1 MKKRYINLLTVVL
14 SSTVLLGGCGGTKIY
29 SASAADTSE
38 MSSLISGDSASDT
51 VEITEKPGESS
62 SDTSEMTS
70 QKSVD
75 ADSSEEEKNTQV
87 TDNSWSES
95 ADESANTADES
106 SENELFSD
114 RDLSGEYDSEG
125 AVKIQLNKTGIDCSD
140 EGVEIS
146 GSNATITKAGTY
158 ILSGTLDNG
167 SIIVDADKED
177 KVQLVLSGVTI
188 NSDTFAAIYI
198 RQADKVFVTLDEGT
212 ENILSSSGA
221 FSQIDDNEVDAAIFS
236 KDDITVNGKGTLKIN
251 CAAGNGISGKDE
263 VTITGGVIEIEAA
276 KHAIRAKDSLAIAD
290 GSFKLVSDNDGLH
303 AKNGDDDSLGNI
315 YITGG
320 DFNIQVADD
329 AIHANSL
336 LQIDGGTFEIT
347 AAEGLEGTYIKVNDG
362 TILINASDDGVNAAY
377 KSSAYTPTFEMNG
390 GKLTINMGAGDTDA
404 VDSNADLIINGGTL
418 DITGQSAFD
427 YDGTAQY
434 NGGTIIV
441 NGQTVDSI
449 TGQMMGGAMGQG
461 MGRGIGRGKNG
472 SMTGGMGGNMTGGMG
487 GNLTDGRNGRI
498 AGGMNSDM
506 TGDMNSGVTGD
517 MDDGMTGDM
526 QGSDI

>member
-1 MKKRYINLLTVVL
+1 MKKRYIKMLTVVL

-29 SASAADTSE
+29 SASAAD
-38 MSSLISGDSASDT
+38 SSLISEDSASDT
-51 VEITEKPGESS
+51 VVITDKSGESS
-62 SDTSEMTS
+62 SDTSETTS
-70 QKSVD
+70 QKSG
-75 ADSSEEEKNTQV
+75 DSDSGEAEKNTQV
-87 TDNSWSES
+87 TDNSASES
-95 ADESANTADES
+95 ADESTNTSDES
-106 SENELFSD
+106 SSESELFSD
-114 RDLSGEYDSEG
+114 RDLSGEYDTEG
-125 AVKIQLNKTGIDCSD
+125 AVKVALNKTGIECSD
-140 EGVEIS
+140 EGVEVS

-188 NSDTFAAIYI
+188 NSDTFAAIYV
-198 RQADKVFVTLDEGT
+198 RQADKVFITLDEGT
-212 ENILSSSGA
+212 ENILSNSGA
-221 FSQIDDNEVDAAIFS
+221 FSQIDDNEVDAVIFS

-263 VTITGGVIEIEAA
+263 VTITGGVSEIEAA

-303 AKNGDDDSLGNI
+303 AENGDDDSLGNI

-329 AIHANSL
+329 AVHANSL
-336 LQIDGGTFEIT
+336 LQIDGGTFDIT
-347 AAEGLEGTYIKVNDG
+347 AAEGFEGTYIKVNDG

-390 GKLTINMGAGDTDA
+390 GTLTINMGAGDTDA
-404 VDSNADLIINGGTL
+404 VDSNVDLIINGGTI

-449 TGQMMGGAMGQG
+449 SGQGMGRGMGQG
-461 MGRGIGRGKNG
+461 MGRGMGRGKNG
-472 SMTGGMGGNMTGGMG
+472 SMTGGMDGNMTGGK
-487 GNLTDGRNGRI
+487 NGRT
-498 AGGMNSDM
+498 AGEMNSGM
-506 TGDMNSGVTGD
+506 TGDMDGD
-517 MDDGMTGDM
+517 MTGDM
-526 QGSDI
+526 QGTEI

>member
-1 MKKRYINLLTVVL
+1 MKKRYIKILTVVL

-29 SASAADTSE
+29 SASAAD
-38 MSSLISGDSASDT
+38 SSLISEDSASDT
-51 VEITEKPGESS
+51 VVITDKSGESS
-62 SDTSEMTS
+62 SDTSETTS
-70 QKSVD
+70 QKSG
-75 ADSSEEEKNTQV
+75 DSDSGEAEKNTQV
-87 TDNSWSES
+87 TDNSASES
-95 ADESANTADES
+95 ADESTNTSDES
-106 SENELFSD
+106 SSESELFSD
-114 RDLSGEYDSEG
+114 RDLSGEYDTEG
-125 AVKIQLNKTGIDCSD
+125 AVKVALNKTGIECSD
-140 EGVEIS
+140 EGVEVS

-188 NSDTFAAIYI
+188 NSDTFAAIYV
-198 RQADKVFVTLDEGT
+198 RQADKVFITLDEGT
-212 ENILSSSGA
+212 ENILSNSGA
-221 FSQIDDNEVDAAIFS
+221 FSQIDDNEVDAVIFS

-263 VTITGGVIEIEAA
+263 VTITGGFIEIEAA

-303 AKNGDDDSLGNI
+303 AENGDDDSLGNI

-434 NGGTIIV
+434 NGGTITV

-449 TGQMMGGAMGQG
+449 SGQGMGRGMGQG
-461 MGRGIGRGKNG
+461 MGRGMGRGKNG
-472 SMTGGMGGNMTGGMG
+472 SMTGGMDGNMTDGM
-487 GNLTDGRNGRI
+487 DGRM
-498 AGGMNSDM
+498 AGGMNSGM
-506 TGDMNSGVTGD
+506 TGG
-517 MDDGMTGDM
+517 MDGGTTGDM

>member
-1 MKKRYINLLTVVL
+1 MKKRYINLLTVAL
-14 SSTVLLGGCGGTKIY
+14 SATVLLGGCGGTKIY

-38 MSSLISGDSASDT
+38 MSSLISGESASDT

-70 QKSVD
+70 QKSGD
-75 ADSSEEEKNTQV
+75 ADSSEAEKNTQV

-188 NSDTFAAIYI
+188 NSDTFAAIYV

-236 KDDITVNGKGTLKIN
+236 KDDITVNGKGMLKIN

-290 GSFKLVSDNDGLH
+290 GSFKLVSENDGLH
-303 AKNGDDDSLGNI
+303 AENGDDDSLGNI

-434 NGGTIIV
+434 NGGTITV

-449 TGQMMGGAMGQG
+449 SGQGMGRGMGQG
-461 MGRGIGRGKNG
+461 MGRGMGRGKNG
-472 SMTGGMGGNMTGGMG
+472 SMTGGMDGNMTDGM
-487 GNLTDGRNGRI
+487 DGRM
-498 AGGMNSDM
+498 AGGMNSGM
-506 TGDMNSGVTGD
+506 TGGL
-517 MDDGMTGDM
+517 DGGTTGDM

>member
-29 SASAADTSE
+29 SASAADISE
-38 MSSLISGDSASDT
+38 MSSLISD
-51 VEITEKPGESS
+51 ESS
-62 SDTSEMTS
+62 S
-70 QKSVD
+70 
-75 ADSSEEEKNTQV
+75 
-87 TDNSWSES
+87 ES
-95 ADESANTADES
+95 
-106 SENELFSD
+106 ELFSD
-114 RDLSGEYDSEG
+114 RDLSGEYDTEG
-125 AVKIQLNKTGIDCSD
+125 AVKVALNKTGIECSD
-140 EGVEIS
+140 EGVEVS

-188 NSDTFAAIYI
+188 NSDTFAAIYV

-236 KDDITVNGKGTLKIN
+236 KDDITVNGKGMLKIN

-303 AKNGDDDSLGNI
+303 AENGDDDSLGNI

-461 MGRGIGRGKNG
+461 MGRGMGRGKNG
-472 SMTGGMGGNMTGGMG
+472 SMTGGMGGNM
-487 GNLTDGRNGRI
+487 TDGRNGRI

-506 TGDMNSGVTGD
+506 TGGMDSGT
-517 MDDGMTGDM
+517 TGDM

>member
-38 MSSLISGDSASDT
+38 MSSLISGDPASDT

-70 QKSVD
+70 QKSGD
-75 ADSSEEEKNTQV
+75 ADSSEAEKNTQV
-87 TDNSWSES
+87 TDNSGSES

-188 NSDTFAAIYI
+188 NSDTFAAIYV

-236 KDDITVNGKGTLKIN
+236 KDDITVNGKGMLKIN

-290 GSFKLVSDNDGLH
+290 GSFKLVSENDGLH
-303 AKNGDDDSLGNI
+303 AENGDDDSLGNI

-434 NGGTIIV
+434 NGGTITV

-449 TGQMMGGAMGQG
+449 SGQGMGRGMGQG
-461 MGRGIGRGKNG
+461 MGRGMGRGKNG
-472 SMTGGMGGNMTGGMG
+472 SMTGGMDGNMTGGK
-487 GNLTDGRNGRI
+487 NGRT
-498 AGGMNSDM
+498 AGEMNSGM
-506 TGDMNSGVTGD
+506 TGDMDGD
-517 MDDGMTGDM
+517 MTGDM
-526 QGSDI
+526 QGTEI

>member
-1 MKKRYINLLTVVL
+1 MKKRYIKILTVVL

-29 SASAADTSE
+29 SASAAD
-38 MSSLISGDSASDT
+38 SSLISEDSASDT
-51 VEITEKPGESS
+51 VVITDKSGESS
-62 SDTSEMTS
+62 SDTSETTS
-70 QKSVD
+70 QKSG
-75 ADSSEEEKNTQV
+75 DSDSGEAEKNTQV
-87 TDNSWSES
+87 TENSASES
-95 ADESANTADES
+95 ADESS
-106 SENELFSD
+106 SESELFSD
-114 RDLSGEYDSEG
+114 RDLSGEYDIEG
-125 AVKIQLNKTGIDCSD
+125 AVKVALNKTGIECSD
-140 EGVEIS
+140 EGVEVS

-188 NSDTFAAIYI
+188 NSDTFAAIYV

-212 ENILSSSGA
+212 ENILSNSGA
-221 FSQIDDNEVDAAIFS
+221 FSQIDDNEVDAVIFS

-276 KHAIRAKDSLAIAD
+276 KHAIRAKDILAIAD

-303 AKNGDDDSLGNI
+303 AENGDDDSLGNI

-336 LQIDGGTFEIT
+336 LQIDGGTFDIT

-390 GKLTINMGAGDTDA
+390 GTLTINMGAGDTDA
-404 VDSNADLIINGGTL
+404 VDSNADLIINGGTI

-427 YDGTAQY
+427 YDGTAQH

-449 TGQMMGGAMGQG
+449 TGQMMGGG
-461 MGRGIGRGKNG
+461 MGRGMGRGKNG
-472 SMTGGMGGNMTGGMG
+472 RMTGGMDGNMAGGKNGRMTGGM
-487 GNLTDGRNGRI
+487 D
-498 AGGMNSDM
+498 S
-506 TGDMNSGVTGD
+506 
-517 MDDGMTGDM
+517 GMTGDM

>member
-14 SSTVLLGGCGGTKIY
+14 STTVLLGGCGGTKIY
-29 SASAADTSE
+29 SASAAD
-38 MSSLISGDSASDT
+38 SSLISEDSASDT
-51 VEITEKPGESS
+51 VVITDKSGESS
-62 SDTSEMTS
+62 SDTSETTS
-70 QKSVD
+70 QKSG
-75 ADSSEEEKNTQV
+75 DSDSGEAEKNTQV
-87 TDNSWSES
+87 TENSASES
-95 ADESANTADES
+95 ADESS
-106 SENELFSD
+106 SESELFSD
-114 RDLSGEYDSEG
+114 RDLSGEYDTEG
-125 AVKIQLNKTGIDCSD
+125 AVKVAFNKTGIECSD
-140 EGVEIS
+140 EGVEVS

-188 NSDTFAAIYI
+188 NSDTFAAIYV

-212 ENILSSSGA
+212 ENILSNSGA
-221 FSQIDDNEVDAAIFS
+221 FSQIDDNEVDAVIFS

-276 KHAIRAKDSLAIAD
+276 KHAIRAKDILAIAD

-303 AKNGDDDSLGNI
+303 AENGDDDSLGNI

-390 GKLTINMGAGDTDA
+390 GTLTINMGAGDTDA
-404 VDSNADLIINGGTL
+404 VDSNADLIINGGTI

-427 YDGTAQY
+427 YDGTAQH

-449 TGQMMGGAMGQG
+449 TGQMMGGG
-461 MGRGIGRGKNG
+461 MGRGMGRGKNG
-472 SMTGGMGGNMTGGMG
+472 RMTGGMDGNMAGGKNGRMTGGM
-487 GNLTDGRNGRI
+487 D
-498 AGGMNSDM
+498 S
-506 TGDMNSGVTGD
+506 
-517 MDDGMTGDM
+517 GMTGDM

>member
-1 MKKRYINLLTVVL
+1 MKKRYIKILTVVL

-29 SASAADTSE
+29 SASAAD
-38 MSSLISGDSASDT
+38 SSLISEDSASDT
-51 VEITEKPGESS
+51 VVITDKSGESS
-62 SDTSEMTS
+62 SDTSETTS
-70 QKSVD
+70 QKSG
-75 ADSSEEEKNTQV
+75 DSDSGEAEKNTQV
-87 TDNSWSES
+87 TENSASES
-95 ADESANTADES
+95 ADESS
-106 SENELFSD
+106 SESELFSD
-114 RDLSGEYDSEG
+114 RDLSGEYDTEG
-125 AVKIQLNKTGIDCSD
+125 AVKVVLNKTGIECSD
-140 EGVEIS
+140 EGVEVS

-188 NSDTFAAIYI
+188 NSDTFAAIYV
-198 RQADKVFVTLDEGT
+198 RQADKVFITLDEGT
-212 ENILSSSGA
+212 ENILSNSGT
-221 FSQIDDNEVDAAIFS
+221 FSQIDDNEVDAVIFS

-303 AKNGDDDSLGNI
+303 AENGDDDSLGNI

-336 LQIDGGTFEIT
+336 LQIDGGTFDIT

-390 GKLTINMGAGDTDA
+390 GTLTINMGAGDTDA
-404 VDSNADLIINGGTL
+404 VDSNADLIINGGTI

-427 YDGTAQY
+427 YDGTAQH

-449 TGQMMGGAMGQG
+449 SGQGMGRGMGQG
-461 MGRGIGRGKNG
+461 MGRGMGRGKNG
-472 SMTGGMGGNMTGGMG
+472 SMTGGMDGNMTGGK
-487 GNLTDGRNGRI
+487 NGRT
-498 AGGMNSDM
+498 AGEMNSGM
-506 TGDMNSGVTGD
+506 TGDMDGD
-517 MDDGMTGDM
+517 MTGDM
-526 QGSDI
+526 QGTEI

>member
-38 MSSLISGDSASDT
+38 MSSLISGDPASDT

-70 QKSVD
+70 QKSGD
-75 ADSSEEEKNTQV
+75 ADSSEAEKNTQV
-87 TDNSWSES
+87 TDNSGSES

-114 RDLSGEYDSEG
+114 RDLSGEYDSDG

-188 NSDTFAAIYI
+188 NSDTFAAIYV

-236 KDDITVNGKGTLKIN
+236 KDDITVNGKGMLKIN

-290 GSFKLVSDNDGLH
+290 GSFKLVSENDGLH
-303 AKNGDDDSLGNI
+303 AENGDDDSLGNI

-434 NGGTIIV
+434 NGGTITV

-449 TGQMMGGAMGQG
+449 SGQGMGRGMGQG
-461 MGRGIGRGKNG
+461 MGRGMGRGKNG
-472 SMTGGMGGNMTGGMG
+472 SMTGGMDGNMTDGM
-487 GNLTDGRNGRI
+487 DGRM
-498 AGGMNSDM
+498 AGGMNSGM
-506 TGDMNSGVTGD
+506 TGGL
-517 MDDGMTGDM
+517 DGGTTGDM

>member
-38 MSSLISGDSASDT
+38 MSSLISGESASDT

-70 QKSVD
+70 QKSGD
-75 ADSSEEEKNTQV
+75 ADSSEAEKNTQV
-87 TDNSWSES
+87 TDNSGSES

-188 NSDTFAAIYI
+188 NSDTFAAIYV

-236 KDDITVNGKGTLKIN
+236 KDDITVNGKGMLKIN

-290 GSFKLVSDNDGLH
+290 GSFKLVSENDGLH
-303 AKNGDDDSLGNI
+303 AENGDDDSLGNI

-434 NGGTIIV
+434 NGGTITV

-449 TGQMMGGAMGQG
+449 SGQGMGRGMGQG
-461 MGRGIGRGKNG
+461 MGRGMGRGKNG
-472 SMTGGMGGNMTGGMG
+472 SMTGGMDGNMTDGM
-487 GNLTDGRNGRI
+487 DGRM
-498 AGGMNSDM
+498 AGGMNSGM
-506 TGDMNSGVTGD
+506 TGGL
-517 MDDGMTGDM
+517 DGGTTGDM

>member
-29 SASAADTSE
+29 SASAADSSE
-38 MSSLISGDSASDT
+38 MSSLISEDSASDT
-51 VEITEKPGESS
+51 VVITGKSGESS
-62 SDTSEMTS
+62 SDTSETTS
-70 QKSVD
+70 QKSG
-75 ADSSEEEKNTQV
+75 DSDSGEAEKNTQV
-87 TDNSWSES
+87 IDNSASES
-95 ADESANTADES
+95 ADKSANTADES

-114 RDLSGEYDSEG
+114 RDLSGEYDTEG

-188 NSDTFAAIYI
+188 NSDTFAAIYV

-236 KDDITVNGKGTLKIN
+236 KDDITVNGKGMLKIN

-303 AKNGDDDSLGNI
+303 AENGDDDSLGSI

-347 AAEGLEGTYIKVNDG
+347 GAEGLEGTYIKVNDG

-434 NGGTIIV
+434 NGGTITV
-441 NGQTVDSI
+441 NGQTVYSI
-449 TGQMMGGAMGQG
+449 SGQGMGRGMGQG
-461 MGRGIGRGKNG
+461 MGRGMGRGKNG
-472 SMTGGMGGNMTGGMG
+472 SMTGGMGGNMTDGM
-487 GNLTDGRNGRI
+487 DGRM
-498 AGGMNSDM
+498 AGGMNSGM
-506 TGDMNSGVTGD
+506 TGGL
-517 MDDGMTGDM
+517 DGTTGDM

>member
-1 MKKRYINLLTVVL
+1 MRRNKDIL
-14 SSTVLLGGCGGTKIY
+14 SF
-29 SASAADTSE
+29 
-38 MSSLISGDSASDT
+38 SGRFFKS
-51 VEITEKPGESS
+51 GESS
-62 SDTSEMTS
+62 SDTSETTS
-70 QKSVD
+70 QKSG
-75 ADSSEEEKNTQV
+75 DSDSGEAEKNTQV
-87 TDNSWSES
+87 TDNSASES
-95 ADESANTADES
+95 ADESTNTSDES
-106 SENELFSD
+106 SSESELFSD
-114 RDLSGEYDSEG
+114 RDLSGEYDTEG
-125 AVKIQLNKTGIDCSD
+125 AVKVALNKTGIECSD
-140 EGVEIS
+140 EGVEVS

-188 NSDTFAAIYI
+188 NSDTFAAIYV
-198 RQADKVFVTLDEGT
+198 RQADKVFITLDEGT
-212 ENILSSSGA
+212 ENILSNSGE
-221 FSQIDDNEVDAAIFS
+221 FSQIDDNEVDAVIFS

-290 GSFKLVSDNDGLH
+290 GSFKLVSDSDGLH
-303 AKNGDDDSLGNI
+303 AENGDDDSLGNI

-320 DFNIQVADD
+320 EFNIQVADD

-336 LQIDGGTFEIT
+336 LQIDGGTFDIT

-390 GKLTINMGAGDTDA
+390 GTLTINMGAGDTDA
-404 VDSNADLIINGGTL
+404 VDSNADLIINGGTI

-427 YDGTAQY
+427 YDGTAQH

-449 TGQMMGGAMGQG
+449 SGQGMGRGMGQG
-461 MGRGIGRGKNG
+461 MGRGMGRGKNG
-472 SMTGGMGGNMTGGMG
+472 SMTGGMDGNMTGGK
-487 GNLTDGRNGRI
+487 NGRT
-498 AGGMNSDM
+498 AGEMNSGM
-506 TGDMNSGVTGD
+506 TGDMDGD
-517 MDDGMTGDM
+517 MTGDM
-526 QGSDI
+526 QGTEI

>member
-29 SASAADTSE
+29 SASAADSSE

-70 QKSVD
+70 QKSGD
-75 ADSSEEEKNTQV
+75 ADSSEAEKNTQV
-87 TDNSWSES
+87 TDNSGSES

-114 RDLSGEYDSEG
+114 RDLSGEYDSDG

-188 NSDTFAAIYI
+188 NSDTFAAIYV

-212 ENILSSSGA
+212 ENILSNSGA
-221 FSQIDDNEVDAAIFS
+221 FSQIDDNEVDAVIFS

-263 VTITGGVIEIEAA
+263 VTITGGVIEIEAS

-303 AKNGDDDSLGNI
+303 AENGDDDSLGNI

-329 AIHANSL
+329 AVHANSL
-336 LQIDGGTFEIT
+336 LQIDGGTFDIT

-390 GKLTINMGAGDTDA
+390 GTLTINMGAGDTDA
-404 VDSNADLIINGGTL
+404 VDSNADLIINGGTI

-427 YDGTAQY
+427 YDGTAQH

-449 TGQMMGGAMGQG
+449 SGQGMGRGMGQG
-461 MGRGIGRGKNG
+461 MGRGMGRGKNG
-472 SMTGGMGGNMTGGMG
+472 SMTGGMDGNMTGGMD
-487 GNLTDGRNGRI
+487 GNMTDGMDDRM
-498 AGGMNSDM
+498 AGSMNSGMTGGLDGGT
-506 TGDMNSGVTGD
+506 TGDMK
-517 MDDGMTGDM
+517 
-526 QGSDI
+526 GSDI

>member
-70 QKSVD
+70 QKSGD
-75 ADSSEEEKNTQV
+75 ADSSEAEKNTQV
-87 TDNSWSES
+87 TDNSGSES
-95 ADESANTADES
+95 ADESTNTSDES
-106 SENELFSD
+106 SSESELFSD
-114 RDLSGEYDSEG
+114 RDLSGEYDTEG
-125 AVKIQLNKTGIDCSD
+125 AVKVALNKTGIECSD
-140 EGVEIS
+140 EGVEVS

-188 NSDTFAAIYI
+188 NSDTFAAIYV

-212 ENILSSSGA
+212 ENSLSSSGA

-236 KDDITVNGKGTLKIN
+236 KDDITVNGKGMLKIN

-303 AKNGDDDSLGNI
+303 AENGDDDSLGNI

-434 NGGTIIV
+434 NGGTITV

-449 TGQMMGGAMGQG
+449 SGQGMGRGMGQG
-461 MGRGIGRGKNG
+461 MGRGMGRGKNG
-472 SMTGGMGGNMTGGMG
+472 SMTGGMDGNMTDGM
-487 GNLTDGRNGRI
+487 DGRI

-517 MDDGMTGDM
+517 MVDGMTGDM

>member
-70 QKSVD
+70 QKSGD
-75 ADSSEEEKNTQV
+75 ADSSEAEKNTQV
-87 TDNSWSES
+87 TDNSGSES

-212 ENILSSSGA
+212 ENILSNSGT

-236 KDDITVNGKGTLKIN
+236 KDDITVNGKGTLKIK

-263 VTITGGVIEIEAA
+263 VTITGGDIEIEAA

-303 AKNGDDDSLGNI
+303 AENGDDDSLGNI
-315 YITGG
+315 YIKGG
-320 DFNIQVADD
+320 EFNIQVADD

-472 SMTGGMGGNMTGGMG
+472 SMTGGMGGNMTGG
-487 GNLTDGRNGRI
+487 RNGRI

>member
-14 SSTVLLGGCGGTKIY
+14 SATVLFGGCARTQIL
-29 SASAADTSE
+29 SASAADTAEITSQK
-38 MSSLISGDSASDT
+38 SGDSVSDT
-51 VEITEKPGESS
+51 VETTSGKSTESY

-70 QKSVD
+70 QKSG
-75 ADSSEEEKNTQV
+75 DSDSGEAEKNTQV
-87 TDNSWSES
+87 TGDSGSES
-95 ADESANTADES
+95 ADESSDTSTSES
-106 SENELFSD
+106 ELFSD
-114 RDLSGEYDSEG
+114 RDLSGEYDTEG
-125 AVKIQLNKTGIDCSD
+125 AIKVALNKTSIECSN
-140 EGVEIS
+140 EGVEVS
-146 GSNATITKAGTY
+146 GSNATIKKAGTY

-167 SIIVDADKED
+167 SIIVDVDKED

-188 NSDTFAAIYI
+188 NSDTFAAIYV

-212 ENILSSSGA
+212 ENILSNSGT

-236 KDDITVNGKGTLKIN
+236 KDDITVNGKGTLKIYS
-251 CAAGNGISGKDE
+251 AAGNGISGKDE

-290 GSFKLVSDNDGLH
+290 GSFTLVSDNDGLH
-303 AKNGDDDSLGNI
+303 AENGDDDSLGNI

-336 LQIDGGTFEIT
+336 LQIDGGTFDIT

-377 KSSAYTPTFEMNG
+377 KSSAYKPTFEMNSG
-390 GKLTINMGAGDTDA
+390 TLTINMGAGDTDA
-404 VDSNADLIINGGTL
+404 VDSNADLIINGGTI

-427 YDGTAQY
+427 YDGNAQY
-434 NGGTIIV
+434 NGGSIIV

-449 TGQMMGGAMGQG
+449 SGQMVGRGMGQG
-461 MGRGIGRGKNG
+461 MGRGMGRGKNG
-472 SMTGGMGGNMTGGMG
+472 SMSGGMGGSMTEGTNGGM
-487 GNLTDGRNGRI
+487 TR
-498 AGGMNSDM
+498 GMD
-506 TGDMNSGVTGD
+506 
-517 MDDGMTGDM
+517 
-526 QGSDI
+526 

>member
-38 MSSLISGDSASDT
+38 MSSLISGESASDT

-70 QKSVD
+70 QKSGD
-75 ADSSEEEKNTQV
+75 ADSSEAEKNTQV
-87 TDNSWSES
+87 TDNSGSES

-188 NSDTFAAIYI
+188 NSDTFAAIYV

-236 KDDITVNGKGTLKIN
+236 KDDITVNGKGMLKIN

-290 GSFKLVSDNDGLH
+290 GSFKLVSENDGLH
-303 AKNGDDDSLGNI
+303 AENGDDDSLGNI

-434 NGGTIIV
+434 NGGTITV

-449 TGQMMGGAMGQG
+449 SGQGMGRGMGQG
-461 MGRGIGRGKNG
+461 MGRGMGRGKNG
-472 SMTGGMGGNMTGGMG
+472 SMTGGMDGNMTDGMDGRMAGSMNSGMTGGMDG
-487 GNLTDGRNGRI
+487 GT
-498 AGGMNSDM
+498 
-506 TGDMNSGVTGD
+506 TGDMK
-517 MDDGMTGDM
+517 
-526 QGSDI
+526 GSDI

>member
-1 MKKRYINLLTVVL
+1 MKKRYIKMLTVVL

-29 SASAADTSE
+29 SASAADISE
-38 MSSLISGDSASDT
+38 MSSLISD
-51 VEITEKPGESS
+51 ESS
-62 SDTSEMTS
+62 S
-70 QKSVD
+70 
-75 ADSSEEEKNTQV
+75 
-87 TDNSWSES
+87 ES
-95 ADESANTADES
+95 
-106 SENELFSD
+106 ELFSD
-114 RDLSGEYDSEG
+114 RDLSGEYDTEG
-125 AVKIQLNKTGIDCSD
+125 AVKVVLNKTGIECSD
-140 EGVEIS
+140 EGVEVS

-167 SIIVDADKED
+167 TIIVDADKED

-188 NSDTFAAIYI
+188 NSDTFAAIYV

-212 ENILSSSGA
+212 ENILSNSGA
-221 FSQIDDNEVDAAIFS
+221 FSQIDDNEVDAVIFS

-276 KHAIRAKDSLAIAD
+276 KHAIRAKDILAIAD

-303 AKNGDDDSLGNI
+303 AENGDDDSLGNI

-336 LQIDGGTFEIT
+336 LQIDGGTFDIT

-390 GKLTINMGAGDTDA
+390 GTLTINMGAGDTDA

-434 NGGTIIV
+434 NGGTITV

-449 TGQMMGGAMGQG
+449 SGQGMGRGMGQG
-461 MGRGIGRGKNG
+461 MGRGMGRGKNG
-472 SMTGGMGGNMTGGMG
+472 SMIGGMGGNMTDGM
-487 GNLTDGRNGRI
+487 DGRR
-498 AGGMNSDM
+498 AGGMNSGM
-506 TGDMNSGVTGD
+506 TGGL
-517 MDDGMTGDM
+517 DGGTTGDM

>member
-1 MKKRYINLLTVVL
+1 MKKRYIKILTVVL

-29 SASAADTSE
+29 SASAAD
-38 MSSLISGDSASDT
+38 SSLISEDSASDT
-51 VEITEKPGESS
+51 VVITDKSGESS
-62 SDTSEMTS
+62 SDTSETTS
-70 QKSVD
+70 QKSG
-75 ADSSEEEKNTQV
+75 DSDSGEAEKNTQV
-87 TDNSWSES
+87 TENSASES
-95 ADESANTADES
+95 ADESS
-106 SENELFSD
+106 SESELFSD
-114 RDLSGEYDSEG
+114 RDLSGEYDTEG
-125 AVKIQLNKTGIDCSD
+125 AVKVVLNKTGIECSD
-140 EGVEIS
+140 EGVEVS

-188 NSDTFAAIYI
+188 NSDTFAAIYV

-212 ENILSSSGA
+212 ENILSNSGA
-221 FSQIDDNEVDAAIFS
+221 FSQIDDNEVDAVIFS

-276 KHAIRAKDSLAIAD
+276 KHAIRAKDILAIAD

-303 AKNGDDDSLGNI
+303 AENGDDDSLGNI

-336 LQIDGGTFEIT
+336 LQIDGGTFDIT

-377 KSSAYTPTFEMNG
+377 KSSFAHF
-390 GKLTINMGAGDTDA
+390 
-404 VDSNADLIINGGTL
+404 DLCRLLVQQCN
-418 DITGQSAFD
+418 FH
-427 YDGTAQY
+427 
-434 NGGTIIV
+434 
-441 NGQTVDSI
+441 
-449 TGQMMGGAMGQG
+449 
-461 MGRGIGRGKNG
+461 
-472 SMTGGMGGNMTGGMG
+472 
-487 GNLTDGRNGRI
+487 
-498 AGGMNSDM
+498 
-506 TGDMNSGVTGD
+506 
-517 MDDGMTGDM
+517 
-526 QGSDI
+526 

>member
-1 MKKRYINLLTVVL
+1 M
-14 SSTVLLGGCGGTKIY
+14 
-29 SASAADTSE
+29 
-38 MSSLISGDSASDT
+38 
-51 VEITEKPGESS
+51 
-62 SDTSEMTS
+62 
-70 QKSVD
+70 
-75 ADSSEEEKNTQV
+75 
-87 TDNSWSES
+87 
-95 ADESANTADES
+95 
-106 SENELFSD
+106 
-114 RDLSGEYDSEG
+114 
-125 AVKIQLNKTGIDCSD
+125 
-140 EGVEIS
+140 
-146 GSNATITKAGTY
+146 
-158 ILSGTLDNG
+158 
-167 SIIVDADKED
+167 
-177 KVQLVLSGVTI
+177 TI
-188 NSDTFAAIYI
+188 NSDTFAAIYV

-236 KDDITVNGKGTLKIN
+236 KDDITVNGKGMLKIN

-290 GSFKLVSDNDGLH
+290 GSFKLVSENDGLH
-303 AKNGDDDSLGNI
+303 AENGDDDSLGNI

-434 NGGTIIV
+434 NGGTITV

-449 TGQMMGGAMGQG
+449 SGQGMGRGMGQG
-461 MGRGIGRGKNG
+461 MGRGMGRGKNG
-472 SMTGGMGGNMTGGMG
+472 SMTGGMDGNMTDGM
-487 GNLTDGRNGRI
+487 DGRM
-498 AGGMNSDM
+498 AGGMNSGM
-506 TGDMNSGVTGD
+506 TGGL
-517 MDDGMTGDM
+517 DGGTTGDM

>member
-38 MSSLISGDSASDT
+38 MSSLISGDPASDT

-70 QKSVD
+70 QKSGD
-75 ADSSEEEKNTQV
+75 ADSSEAEKNTQV
-87 TDNSWSES
+87 TDNSGSES

-114 RDLSGEYDSEG
+114 RDLSGEYDSDG

-188 NSDTFAAIYI
+188 NSDTFAAIYV

-236 KDDITVNGKGTLKIN
+236 KDDITVNGKGMLKIN

-303 AKNGDDDSLGNI
+303 AENGDDDSLGNI

-434 NGGTIIV
+434 NGGTITV

-449 TGQMMGGAMGQG
+449 SGQGMGRGMGQG
-461 MGRGIGRGKNG
+461 MGRGMGRGKNG
-472 SMTGGMGGNMTGGMG
+472 SMTGGMDGNMTDGM
-487 GNLTDGRNGRI
+487 DGRM
-498 AGGMNSDM
+498 AGGMNSGM
-506 TGDMNSGVTGD
+506 TGG
-517 MDDGMTGDM
+517 MDGGTTGDM

>member
-1 MKKRYINLLTVVL
+1 MKKRYIKILTVVL

-29 SASAADTSE
+29 SASAAD
-38 MSSLISGDSASDT
+38 SSLISEDSASDT
-51 VEITEKPGESS
+51 VVITDKSGESS
-62 SDTSEMTS
+62 SDTSETTS
-70 QKSVD
+70 QKSG
-75 ADSSEEEKNTQV
+75 DSDSGEAEKNTQV
-87 TDNSWSES
+87 TENSASES
-95 ADESANTADES
+95 ADESS
-106 SENELFSD
+106 SESELFSD
-114 RDLSGEYDSEG
+114 RDLSGEYDTEG
-125 AVKIQLNKTGIDCSD
+125 AVKVVLNKTGIECSD
-140 EGVEIS
+140 EGVEVS

-188 NSDTFAAIYI
+188 NSDTFAAIYV

-212 ENILSSSGA
+212 ENILSNSGA
-221 FSQIDDNEVDAAIFS
+221 FSQIDDNEVDAVIFS

-276 KHAIRAKDSLAIAD
+276 KHAIRAKDILAIAD

-303 AKNGDDDSLGNI
+303 AENGDDDSLGNI

-336 LQIDGGTFEIT
+336 LQIDGGTFDIT

-390 GKLTINMGAGDTDA
+390 GTLTINMGAGDTDA
-404 VDSNADLIINGGTL
+404 VDSNADLIINGGTI

-427 YDGTAQY
+427 YDGTAQH

-449 TGQMMGGAMGQG
+449 TGQMMGGG
-461 MGRGIGRGKNG
+461 MGRGMGRGNNG
-472 SMTGGMGGNMTGGMG
+472 SMTGGKNGRMTGGMDSGITGGMDGNMTGGK
-487 GNLTDGRNGRI
+487 NGRM
-498 AGGMNSDM
+498 AGDIDSGM
-506 TGDMNSGVTGD
+506 TGDI
-517 MDDGMTGDM
+517 DGEMTGDM
-526 QGSDI
+526 QGSEI

>member
-38 MSSLISGDSASDT
+38 MSSLISGDPASDT

-70 QKSVD
+70 QKSGD
-75 ADSSEEEKNTQV
+75 ADSSEAEKNTQV
-87 TDNSWSES
+87 TDNSGSES

-114 RDLSGEYDSEG
+114 RDLSGEYDSDG

-188 NSDTFAAIYI
+188 NSDTFAAIYV

-236 KDDITVNGKGTLKIN
+236 KDDITVNGKGMLKIN

-290 GSFKLVSDNDGLH
+290 GSFKLVSENDGLH
-303 AKNGDDDSLGNI
+303 AENGDDDSLGNI

-434 NGGTIIV
+434 NGGTITV

-449 TGQMMGGAMGQG
+449 SGQGMGRGMGQG
-461 MGRGIGRGKNG
+461 MGRGMGRGKNG
-472 SMTGGMGGNMTGGMG
+472 SMTGGMDGNMTGGMD
-487 GNLTDGRNGRI
+487 GNMTDGMDGRM
-498 AGGMNSDM
+498 AGGMNSGMTGGLDGGT
-506 TGDMNSGVTGD
+506 TGDMK
-517 MDDGMTGDM
+517 
-526 QGSDI
+526 GSDI

>member
-14 SSTVLLGGCGGTKIY
+14 STTVLLGGCGGTKIY
-29 SASAADTSE
+29 SASAAD
-38 MSSLISGDSASDT
+38 SSLISEDSASDT
-51 VEITEKPGESS
+51 VVITDKSGESS
-62 SDTSEMTS
+62 SDTSETTS
-70 QKSVD
+70 QKSG
-75 ADSSEEEKNTQV
+75 DSDSGEAEKNTQV
-87 TDNSWSES
+87 TENSASES
-95 ADESANTADES
+95 ADESS
-106 SENELFSD
+106 SESELFSD
-114 RDLSGEYDSEG
+114 RDLSGEYDTEG
-125 AVKIQLNKTGIDCSD
+125 AVKVVLNKTGIECSD
-140 EGVEIS
+140 EGVEVS

-188 NSDTFAAIYI
+188 NSDTFAAIYV
-198 RQADKVFVTLDEGT
+198 RQADKVFITLDDGT
-212 ENILSSSGA
+212 ENSLSNSGT
-221 FSQIDDNEVDAAIFS
+221 FSQIDDNEVDAVIFS

-276 KHAIRAKDSLAIAD
+276 KNAIRAKDSLAIAD

-303 AKNGDDDSLGNI
+303 AENGDDDSLGNI

-336 LQIDGGTFEIT
+336 LQIDGGTFDIT

-390 GKLTINMGAGDTDA
+390 GTLTINMGAGDTDA
-404 VDSNADLIINGGTL
+404 VDSNADLIINGGTI

-427 YDGTAQY
+427 YDGTAQH

-449 TGQMMGGAMGQG
+449 SGQGMGRGMGQG
-461 MGRGIGRGKNG
+461 MGRGMGRGKNG
-472 SMTGGMGGNMTGGMG
+472 SMTGGMDGNMTGGK
-487 GNLTDGRNGRI
+487 NGRT
-498 AGGMNSDM
+498 AGEMNSGM
-506 TGDMNSGVTGD
+506 TGDMDGD
-517 MDDGMTGDM
+517 MTGDM
-526 QGSDI
+526 QGTEI

>member
-1 MKKRYINLLTVVL
+1 MKKRYIKMLTVVL

-29 SASAADTSE
+29 SASAADISE
-38 MSSLISGDSASDT
+38 MSSLISD
-51 VEITEKPGESS
+51 ESS
-62 SDTSEMTS
+62 S
-70 QKSVD
+70 
-75 ADSSEEEKNTQV
+75 
-87 TDNSWSES
+87 ES
-95 ADESANTADES
+95 
-106 SENELFSD
+106 ELFSD
-114 RDLSGEYDSEG
+114 RDLSGEYDTEG
-125 AVKIQLNKTGIDCSD
+125 AVKVVLNKTGIECSD
-140 EGVEIS
+140 EGVEVS

-188 NSDTFAAIYI
+188 NSDTFAAIYV
-198 RQADKVFVTLDEGT
+198 RQADKVFITLDEGT
-212 ENILSSSGA
+212 ENILSNSGT
-221 FSQIDDNEVDAAIFS
+221 FSQIDDNEVDAVIFS

-303 AKNGDDDSLGNI
+303 AENGDDDSLGNI

-336 LQIDGGTFEIT
+336 LQIDGGTFDIT

-377 KSSAYTPTFEMNG
+377 KSSAYPLQMDLLPVLWQGLFQSYLLPGESSQLQILRRFQTWLLFLFQYDYGSSQTLPT
-390 GKLTINMGAGDTDA
+390 
-404 VDSNADLIINGGTL
+404 V
-418 DITGQSAFD
+418 
-427 YDGTAQY
+427 
-434 NGGTIIV
+434 
-441 NGQTVDSI
+441 
-449 TGQMMGGAMGQG
+449 
-461 MGRGIGRGKNG
+461 
-472 SMTGGMGGNMTGGMG
+472 
-487 GNLTDGRNGRI
+487 
-498 AGGMNSDM
+498 
-506 TGDMNSGVTGD
+506 
-517 MDDGMTGDM
+517 
-526 QGSDI
+526 

>member
-14 SSTVLLGGCGGTKIY
+14 STTVLLGGCGGTKIY
-29 SASAADTSE
+29 SASAADSSE

-51 VEITEKPGESS
+51 VEITEKPEESS

-70 QKSVD
+70 QKSGD
-75 ADSSEEEKNTQV
+75 ADSVEAEKNNQV
-87 TDNSWSES
+87 TDKSGSES
-95 ADESANTADES
+95 ADESTNTSDESS

-114 RDLSGEYDSEG
+114 RDLSGEYDTEG
-125 AVKIQLNKTGIDCSD
+125 AVKVVLNKTGIECSD
-140 EGVEIS
+140 EGVEVS

-188 NSDTFAAIYI
+188 NSDTFAAIYV

-212 ENILSSSGA
+212 ENILSNSGA
-221 FSQIDDNEVDAAIFS
+221 FSQIDDNEVDAVIFS

-276 KHAIRAKDSLAIAD
+276 KHAIRAKDILAIAD

-303 AKNGDDDSLGNI
+303 AENGDDDSLGNI

-336 LQIDGGTFEIT
+336 LQIDGGTFDIT

-390 GKLTINMGAGDTDA
+390 GTLTINMGAGDTDA
-404 VDSNADLIINGGTL
+404 VDSNADLIINGGTI

-449 TGQMMGGAMGQG
+449 TGQMMGGG
-461 MGRGIGRGKNG
+461 MGRGMGRGKNG
-472 SMTGGMGGNMTGGMG
+472 SMTGGKNGRMTGGMDSG
-487 GNLTDGRNGRI
+487 
-498 AGGMNSDM
+498 M
-506 TGDMNSGVTGD
+506 TGDMDGNMAGGKNGRMTGG
-517 MDDGMTGDM
+517 MDSGMTGDM

>member
-1 MKKRYINLLTVVL
+1 MR
-14 SSTVLLGGCGGTKIY
+14 
-29 SASAADTSE
+29 
-38 MSSLISGDSASDT
+38 
-51 VEITEKPGESS
+51 
-62 SDTSEMTS
+62 
-70 QKSVD
+70 
-75 ADSSEEEKNTQV
+75 
-87 TDNSWSES
+87 
-95 ADESANTADES
+95 
-106 SENELFSD
+106 ELKYPD
-114 RDLSGEYDSEG
+114 RML
-125 AVKIQLNKTGIDCSD
+125 
-140 EGVEIS
+140 
-146 GSNATITKAGTY
+146 
-158 ILSGTLDNG
+158 LSGTLDNG

-188 NSDTFAAIYI
+188 NSDTFAAIYV

-212 ENILSSSGA
+212 ENILSNSGA
-221 FSQIDDNEVDAAIFS
+221 FSQIDDNEVDAVIFS

-276 KHAIRAKDSLAIAD
+276 KHAIRAKDILAIAD

-303 AKNGDDDSLGNI
+303 AENGDDDSLGNI

-336 LQIDGGTFEIT
+336 LQIDGGTFDIT

-390 GKLTINMGAGDTDA
+390 GTLTINMGAGDTDA
-404 VDSNADLIINGGTL
+404 VDSNADLIINGGTI

-427 YDGTAQY
+427 YDGTAQH

-449 TGQMMGGAMGQG
+449 TGQMMGGG
-461 MGRGIGRGKNG
+461 MGRGMGRGKNG
-472 SMTGGMGGNMTGGMG
+472 SMTGGKNGRMTGGMDSG
-487 GNLTDGRNGRI
+487 
-498 AGGMNSDM
+498 M
-506 TGDMNSGVTGD
+506 TGDMDGNMAGGKNGRMTGG
-517 MDDGMTGDM
+517 MDSGMTGDM